1 MNKIKKI
8 NPNRTKVVIEDFAD
22 PNFDDEMLVETKF
35 NPCMVYNFDSRSGAL
50 KCGKGFR
57 RMTLPV
63 KNEINS
69 AVYMPKVDALNLETI
84 DALYSTR
91 YFHPEAEKH
100 LARLFF
106 YGNDKR
112 IYSIPLLMG
121 FSIGNIERYIGL
133 EFNTK
138 PVGINCRVDG
148 EDSIFFSSPDE
159 SDTPLLLKA
168 DGDVYTMSGVP
179 PITSAC
185 ECDGLI
191 FCTVTGESRHVWYTS
206 TLDLT
211 KIGSET
217 EKTKTINFCD
227 NRGYCNKVVTFK
239 SNVYVFRDY
248 GITKLNVYSKSDIT
262 YTHVYKSTSM
272 IIPDTVVEVG
282 DRLMFLQKDGLYYYN
297 GISVSRVNIPVDK
310 ILLDKNNLH
319 AVAEAMQNKY
329 YLAFRCDFGDG
340 KCVNVENEEG
350 YKNNCLLIYDIE
362 KGDFELIRGV
372 DIGSMFALKHNCIEK
387 MLFTF
392 NTKYT
397 AIIGEL
403 TDDGMC
409 IDTRLDGFYATADI
423 SLDNIG
429 QKVIRRVEVL
439 ADKGVTVRLVTDNG
453 SVAYNTTKDGY
464 NAFNTAIKCRTFRV
478 EVEASE
484 PVVVKKV
491 EISIV
496 HEKNI

>member
-8 NPNRTKVVIEDFAD
+8 NPNRTKIVIEDFAD
-22 PNFDDEMLVETKF
+22 PNFDDEMLVEKKV
-35 NPCMVYNFDSRSGAL
+35 NPCMIYNFDSKSGAL

-57 RMTLPV
+57 RFTLPT
-63 KNEINS
+63 KNEIDS
-69 AVYMPKVDALNLETI
+69 EVYTPTVDDLNLEVI

-91 YFHPEAEKH
+91 YFHPEAKRH

-106 YGNDKR
+106 YGNDKN
-112 IYSIPLLMG
+112 IYSIPLLVG
-121 FSIGNIERYIGL
+121 FSLGNIENYIQL
-133 EFNTK
+133 VFNTK

-159 SDTPLLLKA
+159 TDTPLLLKA
-168 DGDVYTMSGVP
+168 DGYVYPMPAVP
-179 PITSAC
+179 AITSAC
-185 ECDGLI
+185 ECDGLM
-191 FCTVTGESRHVWYTS
+191 FCTVVGESRHVWYTS

-211 KIGSET
+211 KIGNET
-217 EKTKTINFCD
+217 GDTGTINFCD

-239 SNVYVFRDY
+239 SNVYIFRDY
-248 GITKLNVYSKSDIT
+248 GITKLNVYGKSDIT
-262 YTHVYKSTSM
+262 YAHVYKSTSM

-282 DRLMFLQKDGLYYYN
+282 DRLMFLQKDGLYAYN
-297 GISVSRVNIPVDK
+297 GISVSKIDIPVDK
-310 ILLDKNNLH
+310 VILDKNNLH
-319 AVAEAMQNKY
+319 AVADALQNKY
-329 YLAFRCDFGDG
+329 YLAFRCDFDDG
-340 KCVNVENEEG
+340 KHINVENIEG
-350 YKNNCLLIYDIE
+350 YKNNCLLIYDTE
-362 KGDFELIRGV
+362 KENFELIRGV

-409 IDTRLDGFYATADI
+409 IDTRLDSFYATADI
-423 SLDNIG
+423 SLDKIDR
-429 QKVIRRVEVL
+429 KVIRRVEVL

-453 SVAYNTTKDGY
+453 SVSYNTTKDGY
-464 NAFNTAIKCRTFRV
+464 NAFNTAIKCRTLRV